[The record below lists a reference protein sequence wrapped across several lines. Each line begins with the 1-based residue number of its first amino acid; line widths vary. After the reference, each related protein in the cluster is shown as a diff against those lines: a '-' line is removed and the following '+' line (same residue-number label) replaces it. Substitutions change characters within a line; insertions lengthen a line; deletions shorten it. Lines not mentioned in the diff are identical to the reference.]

1 LPNPI
6 SISGT
11 AHIYGN
17 VSANDQTNSYSSSMT
32 SSGLVATSGVSAPSL
47 PGYDRPAQVAAWQGA
62 GSQTLTPS
70 AATCASNSGTVTWPA
85 KVKITGDVVISNNCT
100 VIVSGDAWITGSF
113 TMRNSAVIKVANTA
127 TVQPTIMVDGSGGV
141 VTQQT
146 STIASNSSQ
155 IGMEFITFYSTNAC
169 TTATTSGGYCDTLT
183 GSDLFN
189 SEQVKTVDIGNQG
202 AAAGSVFYAK
212 YTKVTLGQAGSIGAL
227 LGQTIELGQSGNLV
241 FTTTVV
247 TGNYSY
253 DVYFYDL
260 ATW

>member
-1 LPNPI
+1 
-6 SISGT
+6 
-11 AHIYGN
+11 
-17 VSANDQTNSYSSSMT
+17 
-32 SSGLVATSGVSAPSL
+32 
-47 PGYDRPAQVAAWQGA
+47 
-62 GSQTLTPS
+62 
-70 AATCASNSGTVTWPA
+70 
-85 KVKITGDVVISNNCT
+85 
-100 VIVSGDAWITGSF
+100 
-113 TMRNSAVIKVANTA
+113 
-127 TVQPTIMVDGSGGV
+127 
-141 VTQQT
+141 
-146 STIASNSSQ
+146 
-155 IGMEFITFYSTNAC
+155 MEFITFYSTNAC